1 VVDEVEHK
9 HPKVTVALELNESE
23 AEAVGFLLNKGYST
37 QIKLIW
43 AAEGGTLELSAFI
56 NSEADYPEWGSVET
70 ESKEVSGKEFQ
81 EMKSEYFERLQE
93 NNKLLNSE
101 DIPF

>member
-1 VVDEVEHK
+1 MEHK

-37 QIKLIW
+37 QIMLKW
-43 AAEGGTLELSAFI
+43 TAQGGTLELSANI
-56 NSEADYPEWGSVET
+56 DSEADYPDLGSVEAIL
-70 ESKEVSGKEFQ
+70 SKESISKEFEELQ
-81 EMKSEYFERLQE
+81 SEYFQE
-93 NNKLLNSE
+93 LEESNKLLNGE